1 MVLIHVSL
9 SAHGAETTLRLVIA
23 CVFACLLVSSLACP
37 FAICSA
43 GNKLGT
49 RLSVASGNHWANSN
63 PYNCVQPF
71 QVSGILFLGQD
82 LEDFSTPEHAFRSSL
97 LAVLGNW
104 DWQVLEEIGH
114 VKAAFWLWVFSIV
127 LSLISLNML
136 LVA

>member
-1 MVLIHVSL
+1 MPSSQRL
-9 SAHGAETTLRLVIA
+9 SMSIR
-23 CVFACLLVSSLACP
+23 
-37 FAICSA
+37 SA
-43 GNKLGT
+43 WNKLGT
-49 RLSVASGNHWANSN
+49 SLCIASGNHWADSN
-63 PYNCVQPF
+63 PHNCVQPF

>member
-1 MVLIHVSL
+1 MPSSQRLSVS
-9 SAHGAETTLRLVIA
+9 
-23 CVFACLLVSSLACP
+23 
-37 FAICSA
+37 ICSA
-43 GNKLGT
+43 WNKLGT
-49 RLSVASGNHWANSN
+49 SLSIASGNHWKNSYH
-63 PYNCVQPF
+63 PVQPF

-136 LVA
+136 LAA